1 MQREYVERRDGAY
14 YLAGSRVSLAS
25 IVYEY
30 RDGAAPETIRQNFPT
45 LSLEQ
50 IHGAIAFYLG
60 HQPEVEA
67 YLRELE
73 KKWDELETAAE
84 PASPEL
90 QSRIEEAR
98 VCTGRS
104 PSVQCRTYGLINTT
118 RS

>member
-1 MQREYVERRDGAY
+1 MREAVPMQREYVEIRNSGY

-60 HQPEVEA
+60 HQDGGA
-67 YLRELE
+67 L
-73 KKWDELETAAE
+73 
-84 PASPEL
+84 
-90 QSRIEEAR
+90 SRIHPEADK
-98 VCTGRS
+98 
-104 PSVQCRTYGLINTT
+104 PRTKN
-118 RS
+118 